1 MPPLPRPVWGA
12 AAPTAVAFSA
22 AAATAAA
29 TAAAATTATT
39 ANATATTTSVT
50 TTTVTATTTSAIT
63 IATDVTA
70 ATAAPHVLGA
80 HAVGAHHHQPHRQ
93 HHHLLRLPSPT
104 AVAAVAGLHFEGG
117 APPGGGGGGAGGGG
131 GGGGRWR
138 SGGPGDHAPPPAV
151 GGAMDAGAGD
161 SRRRW
166 RVRAAVALP
175 PLPLPPRPYEE
186 DVPDGLCHM
195 SDSTLATALASILTA
210 GGGAVPPPAPLP
222 PPTCGASLF
231 YSTSPQPFPLVAYT
245 SRLVTYA
252 GASRAALLGALDL
265 LSRAGAASPL
275 LRLSD
280 RSVHRLLVAAVTV
293 AAKVVD
299 DEVFSN
305 AHYAAVGGVPSV
317 PEMNALEAHLLR
329 VLGWEV
335 GVSPDAYRRWE
346 WALLLHAGGAAGA
359 GTGGAPPGAAPGGV
373 VGGAGDGG
381 GSCGGGGSRG
391 VVGSTA
397 AAAAAAAAAAGSGV
411 VTGAAA
417 TAASV
422 ASVMAA
428 AVGDADTKP
437 AAAFRVGLPPGAT
450 VRATVPATHGLHA
463 VGA

>member
-1 MPPLPRPVWGA
+1 MDTGA
-12 AAPTAVAFSA
+12 A
-22 AAATAAA
+22 
-29 TAAAATTATT
+29 
-39 ANATATTTSVT
+39 
-50 TTTVTATTTSAIT
+50 
-63 IATDVTA
+63 
-70 ATAAPHVLGA
+70 
-80 HAVGAHHHQPHRQ
+80 
-93 HHHLLRLPSPT
+93 
-104 AVAAVAGLHFEGG
+104 E
-117 APPGGGGGGAGGGG
+117 
-131 GGGGRWR
+131 
-138 SGGPGDHAPPPAV
+138 
-151 GGAMDAGAGD
+151 

-166 RVRAAVALP
+166 RVRMTV
-175 PLPLPPRPYEE
+175 PLPQPPSPPRPYEE
-186 DVPDGLCHM
+186 DVPDGLGHL
-195 SDSTLATALASILTA
+195 SDSALASALASILTA
-210 GGGAVPPPAPLP
+210 GGGAVPPPNPLP

-346 WALLLHAGGAAGA
+346 WALLLHAGGA
-359 GTGGAPPGAAPGGV
+359 GGGAAPGVAPRGV
-373 VGGAGDGG
+373 VGAA
-381 GSCGGGGSRG
+381 GGSRG
-391 VVGSTA
+391 VVGSA
-397 AAAAAAAAAAGSGV
+397 AVASAGVAGA
-411 VTGAAA
+411 VTGSPAAP
-417 TAASV
+417 V
-422 ASVMAA
+422 ASVPAT
-428 AVGDADTKP
+428 AVIEPEAKP
-437 AAAFRVGLPPGAT
+437 GAAFRVGLPPVPT
-450 VRATVPATHGLHA
+450 VRATVPPTHGLHA

>member
-1 MPPLPRPVWGA
+1 M
-12 AAPTAVAFSA
+12 
-22 AAATAAA
+22 
-29 TAAAATTATT
+29 
-39 ANATATTTSVT
+39 
-50 TTTVTATTTSAIT
+50 
-63 IATDVTA
+63 D
-70 ATAAPHVLGA
+70 
-80 HAVGAHHHQPHRQ
+80 
-93 HHHLLRLPSPT
+93 
-104 AVAAVAGLHFEGG
+104 
-117 APPGGGGGGAGGGG
+117 
-131 GGGGRWR
+131 
-138 SGGPGDHAPPPAV
+138 
-151 GGAMDAGAGD
+151 MDAAE

-166 RVRAAVALP
+166 RMRTAVPLP
-175 PLPLPPRPYEE
+175 PPPLPPRPYEE
-186 DVPDGLCHM
+186 DVPDGLGHL
-195 SDSTLATALASILTA
+195 SDSTLASALASILTA
-210 GGGAVPPPAPLP
+210 GGGAVPPPNPLP

-346 WALLLHAGGAAGA
+346 WALLLHAGG
-359 GTGGAPPGAAPGGV
+359 GAPGVAPGGV
-373 VGGAGDGG
+373 VG
-381 GSCGGGGSRG
+381 GGGGSRG
-391 VVGSTA
+391 VVGSA
-397 AAAAAAAAAAGSGV
+397 AAAAAVVAGA
-411 VTGAAA
+411 VTGAASA
-417 TAASV
+417 VPVSSV
-422 ASVMAA
+422 VAA
-428 AVGDADTKP
+428 AVVEADAKP
-437 AAAFRVGLPPGAT
+437 GPGAAFRMGLPPVPT